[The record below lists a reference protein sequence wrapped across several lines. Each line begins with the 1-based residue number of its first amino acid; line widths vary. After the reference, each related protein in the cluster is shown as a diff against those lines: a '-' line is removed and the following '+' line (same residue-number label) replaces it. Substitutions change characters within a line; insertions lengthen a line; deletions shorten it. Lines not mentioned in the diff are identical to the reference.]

1 MIPTAFWQN
10 NSTTLPAPTPTYK
23 IFSGATTSNSTVCI
37 NGGAEVEYSYTS
49 VSAGSGTAI
58 FYSASDGCNPDIDDV
73 LQYGVSLT
81 ITACLPDDATG
92 LTLVNGS
99 EDVSGTSPRTT
110 PTITATSCD
119 GLPSLLTTVGSTIN
133 TLISTL

>member
-1 MIPTAFWQN
+1 VP
-10 NSTTLPAPTPTYK
+10 SPTYK
-23 IFSGATTSNSTVCI
+23 IFSGATTSNSTVCS

-58 FYSASDGCNPDIDDV
+58 FYSATDGCNEGD
-73 LQYGVSLT
+73 YGVSLT
-81 ITACLPDDATG
+81 ITACLPDDAAS

-99 EDVSGTSPRTT
+99 DAVSGTSPRTT
-110 PTITATSCD
+110 PTITATICTST
-119 GLPSLLTTVGSTIN
+119 PILLTTLDSTID

>member
-1 MIPTAFWQN
+1 M
-10 NSTTLPAPTPTYK
+10 
-23 IFSGATTSNSTVCI
+23 
-37 NGGAEVEYSYTS
+37 EYSYTS
-49 VSAGSGTAI
+49 VGAGSGTAI
-58 FYSASDGCNPDIDDV
+58 FYSVTDGCNEGD
-73 LQYGVSLT
+73 YGVSLT

-99 EDVSGTSPRTT
+99 DAVSGTSPRTT

>member
-10 NSTTLPAPTPTYK
+10 NSTTLPAPIPTYK

-58 FYSASDGCNPDIDDV
+58 FYSATDGCNEGD
-73 LQYGVSLT
+73 YGVSLT

-99 EDVSGTSPRTT
+99 DAVSGTSPRTT